1 MKNVLNV
8 KNIYASIGGK
18 QILKDVSFDISE
30 NEIMGERKSM
40 YVTVYGILIAIR
52 RSYELPAAR
61 S

>member
-1 MKNVLNV
+1 MENVLNV

-30 NEIMGERKSM
+30 NEIMGLVGGSGSGKS
-40 YVTVYGILIAIR
+40 T
-52 RSYELPAAR
+52 AAKVITGLL